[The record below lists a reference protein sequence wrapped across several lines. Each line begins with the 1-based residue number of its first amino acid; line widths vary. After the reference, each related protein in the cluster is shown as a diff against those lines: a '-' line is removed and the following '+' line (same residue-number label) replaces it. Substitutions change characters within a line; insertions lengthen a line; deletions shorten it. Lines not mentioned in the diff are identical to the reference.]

1 MRERL
6 LQARQRL
13 LKLRADVESWLVTL
27 SVRERAMV
35 AAAAGAIVL
44 FTIWMFALQIGST
57 ISAREARIEQKTK
70 VLAQIGKLAEGYRR
84 RETEKKALEARLKGS
99 PVQLM
104 SHISQTGATLGIQ
117 VNDLR
122 PTGLPTDVEGLRE
135 ESVEVN
141 LARIELQRLALL
153 VQSLERGAGI
163 VKVRRIRITTRTDDP
178 ALVDATLYVSTYQ
191 VKS

>member
-1 MRERL
+1 MKERL
-6 LQARQRL
+6 LQIRERL
-13 LKLRADVESWLVTL
+13 LKLRADVESWLMTL

-35 AAAAGAIVL
+35 AGASAAVVVFAIWLVTL
-44 FTIWMFALQIGST
+44 SIGSGIT
-57 ISAREARIEQKTK
+57 ASEARIEQKTK

-84 RETEKKALEARLKGS
+84 REAEKQALSARLKGT

-122 PTGLPTDVEGLRE
+122 PTGLPTEADGVRE

-153 VQSLERGAGI
+153 LQSLERGAGI
-163 VKVRRIRITTRTDDP
+163 VKVRRIRITTRADDP
-178 ALVDATLYVSTYQ
+178 ALVDATLVVSTYQ
-191 VKS
+191 LKS